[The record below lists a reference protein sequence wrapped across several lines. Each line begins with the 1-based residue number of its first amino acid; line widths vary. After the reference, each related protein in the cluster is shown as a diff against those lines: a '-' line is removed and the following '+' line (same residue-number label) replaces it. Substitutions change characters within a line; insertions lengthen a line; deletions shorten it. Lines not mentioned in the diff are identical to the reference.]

1 MTKHRFLDM
10 IKSKAANTAAATT
23 GKKDKAFA
31 SAAATATAATLQTPK
46 KWNALQDDYL
56 LNSKLKD
63 WDKESSSDEDEEEDN
78 KGLDPKDNVDIDDDA
93 WSDDD
98 DDNATSNNKNKN
110 KRGTSL
116 VRKAKPGKKLRTQ

>member
-31 SAAATATAATLQTPK
+31 SAAATAATLQTPK

-63 WDKESSSDEDEEEDN
+63 WDKESSSDEDEEDDNGNN
-78 KGLDPKDNVDIDDDA
+78 KGLDPKDDVDA

>member
-63 WDKESSSDEDEEEDN
+63 WDKESSSDEDEEDDNGNN
-78 KGLDPKDNVDIDDDA
+78 KGLDPKDDVDA